1 MKKQLNSTPFFK
13 LMIAVIGLVSFSTLS
28 NAQTNNSVEVNGFV
42 RNFTGL
48 LLNESLDFTGNN
60 NALDFTIKKSSSKVG
75 FSTNAYVY
83 QYPGQD
89 VKLGIR
95 ELYVDLFSPKMDLRI
110 GKQQIIWGQ
119 ADGVFIT
126 DIVSPKNLSQFLL
139 LDFNE
144 IRMGVTAVK
153 MKVYP
158 NDFHDLELV
167 WLPNFTPT
175 IFPSSNSIWR
185 PENDFPVPVSFDY
198 SNAKVSSNL
207 KNSELFARYSLSTS
221 AVDLQLM
228 TAYTWDDDPSLL
240 STKVMDSLYQLS
252 SVVISPEHHRLL
264 VSGASFNASIFDF
277 VLRGEMAFYKDK
289 YFQLNN
295 PLSVEGLEKKNYVNY
310 VLGLD
315 KSIGMWRLSSQFI
328 QKIIVNHNDYLVSD
342 SHENLITFMANRSLY
357 REKVRL
363 ELFTYM
369 GLNNQDAL
377 VKLRAFY
384 FPYDGV
390 SVELGTNVFVGETGM
405 FGQFNDNDMV
415 YTRLKFNF

>member
-1 MKKQLNSTPFFK
+1 MKKQLNISSLFK
-13 LMIAVIGLVSFSTLS
+13 LLFVVITTMSVSTVL
-28 NAQTNNSVEVNGFV
+28 NAQVNTSVQLNGFV

-60 NALDFTIKKSSSKVG
+60 NALDFTIKKSSNSVG

-83 QYPGQD
+83 QYPNQD
-89 VKLGIR
+89 VKLGVR
-95 ELYVDLFSPKMDLRI
+95 ELYVDLFTPKMDLRI

-119 ADGVFIT
+119 ADGVFVT

-158 NDFHDLELV
+158 SDFHDLELV

-175 IFPSSNSIWR
+175 ILPSTNSIWR
-185 PENDFPVPVSFDY
+185 PAYNFPVPVSFDY

-228 TAYTWDDDPSLL
+228 TAYTWDDDPSMHT
-240 STKVMDSLYQLS
+240 TKVVDSLFQLS
-252 SVVISPEHHRLL
+252 SIILSPEHHRLF
-264 VSGASFNASIFDF
+264 VSGASFNASVLDF
-277 VLRGEMAFYKDK
+277 VVRGEMAFYKDK
-289 YFQLNN
+289 YFQTEN
-295 PLSVEGLEKKNYVNY
+295 PFSIDGLEKRNYLNYV
-310 VLGLD
+310 VGLD

-328 QKIIVNHNDYLVSD
+328 QKIIVNHNNDFVND
-342 SHENLITFMANRSLY
+342 SHENLITFMANRSLF

-363 ELFTYM
+363 ELFTYV

-377 VKLRAFY
+377 VRLRGFY

-390 SVELGTNVFVGETGM
+390 SFELGTNVFVGEKGI